1 MNIEQIKTNLAKIA
15 YTPQQMEGISDS
27 AGGLHDHE
35 LSKVAHQVFDEMM
48 RAAFVGEK
56 KLFIGKSS
64 IESALRRDKK
74 WDVVLKAKDMKNLHE
89 IFSSFGFEVDC
100 YPSALSISWENTQ
113 KNSQKKKWWKL

>member
-48 RAAFVGEK
+48 RSAFVGEK
-56 KLFIGKSS
+56 KLVIGKTS
-64 IESALRRDKK
+64 IEHALHLFQK
-74 WDVVLKAKDMKNLHE
+74 WDVTLKVKDMKNLE
-89 IFSSFGFEVDC
+89 TIFKSFGFQSELH
-100 YPSALSISWENTQ
+100 SNALFISWEST
-113 KNSQKKKWWKL
+113 QKKKWWKL